1 MNELPLGPTTST
13 SGTAAWRWI
22 AIAVLPAVLLAAWQ
36 AAWPYPFFSDDSF
49 ISLRYTE
56 RLLQGDG
63 LTWTDVDGVPQRV
76 EGYSNLLWVVLT
88 AAVGALGVEL
98 VFAARLLGGLATFAG
113 LWFLAAALRPRDV
126 RSAIVA
132 AVAPLLVASTQPVMI
147 WTLAGLE
154 GPLVMALLAWGFGG
168 LVRHYSNRDVDRSW
182 LPRTLLIAGVPF
194 ALACWTRPDGPL
206 WAFTAGTGLA
216 AMSISSGVTTACRR
230 AFWFG
235 LPALLAVVSQVAFRL
250 SYYGDYLPNTAHV
263 KAEFDPESFPAG
275 YAFVESALT
284 AMPGLSVSLAMG
296 LGLCLNHRRT
306 RTFTTVLL
314 LPVIAWLCYL
324 TAIGGDHFPGL
335 RLLHGVIVPMALLAA
350 VGIRAVRHQH
360 LRIGFATIGTLLAC
374 YWNVDVARNDPRSR
388 EARNERWEWHGKVLG
403 ETIGRAFGE
412 RQARIAIDAAGA
424 LPFYS
429 KLPALDMLGL
439 CDHTIATTPFP
450 SWIDTVRKGI
460 PKPPGHMRG
469 NGTYVIEQRPDVI
482 TYQHAPGLP
491 LPVFVS
497 ACEFESDPRFFEH
510 YRCMLVDL
518 DNPEI
523 LPGVREAHIAPLW
536 IRTEGRAGIERSADR
551 VVVPAYLFGSFQAKG
566 PAVNRHQPPTGDPAM
581 DGKYL
586 KNLAAI
592 VEFWNQRSPTVVP
605 TDDGELALS
614 LAKNQTAGFE
624 LPLPVGTWRVTVEP
638 KTSRG
643 NVRVAAGGQFST
655 DVLTVAGTMTAED
668 TMPVTSG
675 LVMLELVAPEDSGSQ
690 PVRIVLDRTR

>member
-1 MNELPLGPTTST
+1 MNETPHGPTTST
-13 SGTAAWRWI
+13 SGKAAWRWI

-76 EGYSNLLWVVLT
+76 EGYSNLLWVLLT
-88 AAVGALGVEL
+88 AAFGAAGIEL
-98 VFAARLLGGLATFAG
+98 VFAARLLGALATLAG

-132 AVAPLLVASTQPVMI
+132 GVAPLLVASTQPVMI

-168 LVRHYSNRDVDRSW
+168 LLRHYSNRDADRSW
-182 LPRTLLIAGVPF
+182 LPRTLFVAGVPF

-216 AMSISSGVTTACRR
+216 AMSINSGLTTACRR

-235 LPALLAVVSQVAFRL
+235 LPALLAVVSQVVFRL

-263 KAEFDPESFPAG
+263 KAEFDPDSFPAG
-275 YAFVESALT
+275 YAFVEAAIT
-284 AMPGLSVSLAMG
+284 AMPGLSGLLAVG
-296 LGLCLNHRRT
+296 SVLCLLHSRT
-306 RTFTTVLL
+306 RTFTAVLL

-350 VGIRAVRHQH
+350 VGLHAIRNQH
-360 LRIGFATIGTLLAC
+360 LRVGFAALGALLAC
-374 YWNVDVARNDPRSR
+374 YWNVDVARHDARSR
-388 EARNERWEWHGKVLG
+388 EARHETWEWHGKVLG
-403 ETIGRAFGE
+403 ETLGRAFGE
-412 RQARIAIDAAGA
+412 RQARIAVDAAGA
-424 LPFYS
+424 LPYYS

-439 CDHTIATTPFP
+439 CDRTIATTPFP
-450 SWIDTVRKGI
+450 SWIDTVIKGV

-469 NGTYVIEQRPDVI
+469 NGNYVIEQKPDVI
-482 TYQHAPGLP
+482 TYNHAPGLP

-497 ACEFESDPRFFEH
+497 ACEFEADPRFHEH
-510 YRCMLVDL
+510 YRCILVDL

-523 LPGVREAHIAPLW
+523 LPGVRQEHIAPLW
-536 IRTEGRAGIERSADR
+536 IRTEGRAGVERSADR
-551 VVVPAYLFGSFQAKG
+551 VIVPAYLFGSFQATG
-566 PAVNRHQPPTGDPAM
+566 PAINRYQPPTGDPAI
-581 DGKYL
+581 DGVL
-586 KNLAAI
+586 QHNSAAMAGFYI
-592 VEFWNQRSPTVVP
+592 QRSPTVVP
-605 TDDGELALS
+605 TDDGALALS
-614 LAKNQTAGFE
+614 LAKNQTATLQ
-624 LPLPVGTWRVTVEP
+624 LPLPAGTWRVTVEP
-638 KTSRG
+638 KIGRD
-643 NVRVAAGGQFST
+643 NIRVTAGGQLSI
-655 DVLTVAGTMTAED
+655 DLLTVDGTT
-668 TMPVTSG
+668 PVT
-675 LVMLELVAPEDSGSQ
+675 LELAAPSDSGSQ
-690 PVRIVLDRTR
+690 PVRIMLDRTR